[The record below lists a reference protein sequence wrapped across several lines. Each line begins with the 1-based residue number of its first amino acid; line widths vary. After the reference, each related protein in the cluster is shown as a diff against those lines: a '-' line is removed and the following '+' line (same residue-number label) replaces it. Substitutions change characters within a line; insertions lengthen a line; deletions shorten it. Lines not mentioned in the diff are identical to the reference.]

1 MELLV
6 SGDEHADADQQS
18 GQLGGCHGQPD
29 AINAQQERQQQNR
42 RHLEQQGAQERDECT
57 GHTVAQGREEG
68 STVEE
73 INKTNEIS
81 TDLETY
87 SKELL
92 TKLIMGEKSL
102 DDWDSYIQ
110 DLKDLGLDDLIAVQ
124 QARVD
129 RAMK

>member
-1 MELLV
+1 MRWKAVSYTHLL
-6 SGDEHADADQQS
+6 
-18 GQLGGCHGQPD
+18 
-29 AINAQQERQQQNR
+29 AIP
-42 RHLEQQGAQERDECT
+42 
-57 GHTVAQGREEG
+57 
-68 STVEE
+68 TVEE

>member
-1 MELLV
+1 MGVL
-6 SGDEHADADQQS
+6 
-18 GQLGGCHGQPD
+18 
-29 AINAQQERQQQNR
+29 AIP
-42 RHLEQQGAQERDECT
+42 
-57 GHTVAQGREEG
+57 
-68 STVEE
+68 TVEE
-73 INKTNEIS
+73 INKANEIS

>member
-1 MELLV
+1 MGAL
-6 SGDEHADADQQS
+6 
-18 GQLGGCHGQPD
+18 
-29 AINAQQERQQQNR
+29 AIP
-42 RHLEQQGAQERDECT
+42 
-57 GHTVAQGREEG
+57 
-68 STVEE
+68 TVEE
-73 INKTNEIS
+73 INKANEIS

>member
-1 MELLV
+1 MIWEFW
-6 SGDEHADADQQS
+6 QS
-18 GQLGGCHGQPD
+18 L
-29 AINAQQERQQQNR
+29 
-42 RHLEQQGAQERDECT
+42 
-57 GHTVAQGREEG
+57 
-68 STVEE
+68 TVEE
-73 INKTNEIS
+73 INKANEIS